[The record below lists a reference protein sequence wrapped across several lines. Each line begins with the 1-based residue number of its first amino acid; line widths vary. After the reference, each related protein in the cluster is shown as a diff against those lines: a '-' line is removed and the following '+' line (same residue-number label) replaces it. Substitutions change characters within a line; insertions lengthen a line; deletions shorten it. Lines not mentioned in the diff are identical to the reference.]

1 MKFRNWIEGDVGFFF
16 ENPFQYIKRDQL
28 VKCAG
33 LQ

>member
-1 MKFRNWIEGDVGFFF
+1 VGFFF